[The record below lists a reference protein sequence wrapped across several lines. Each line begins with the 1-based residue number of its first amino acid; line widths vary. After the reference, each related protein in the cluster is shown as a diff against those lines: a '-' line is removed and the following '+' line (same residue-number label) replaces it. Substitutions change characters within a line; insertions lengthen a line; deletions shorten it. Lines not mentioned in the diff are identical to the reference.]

1 MMNVIAIIINK
12 ISFVVVVIIVV
23 DTNFSVNIYF
33 ST

>member
-23 DTNFSVNIYF
+23 DTNFSVKIYF